1 MEQHLWRQGFSFVVG
16 VDEAG
21 RGPLAGPVVAAAA
34 VLPRGGGTGLPPH
47 IVLDD
52 SKKMTEEQRE
62 EAFEALERAA
72 ASSGDAAGVAFAA
85 CVVAPGTIDEVNILE
100 ATMLA
105 MDSAVQRLSSK
116 LLSGK
121 GPAGS
126 SSSAEAP
133 RGAPPPLALSPARPL
148 AVLVD
153 GNRLPPQLAKM
164 DKSAPPSSSTSSSSK
179 LFHARAVVKGDA
191 KCLAIAA
198 ASVVAKVTRDR
209 LMREASAK
217 WPEYGFEGHKGY
229 GTAAHVAAIRRHG
242 PCEIHRRSFEP
253 IKSMVGWSREE
264 V

>member
-1 MEQHLWRQGFSFVVG
+1 MERQLWRQGFSFVVG

-34 VLPRGGGTGLPPH
+34 VLPRDGGTGLPPH

-72 ASSGDAAGVAFAA
+72 ASSSSRDGSGVAFAA
-85 CVVAPGTIDEVNILE
+85 CVVPPEMIDEVNILE

-105 MDSAVQRLSSK
+105 MDSAVRQLSSSL
-116 LLSGK
+116 LLSGGE
-121 GPAGS
+121 GPAA

-133 RGAPPPLALSPARPL
+133 RGAPPPLALSAARPL

-153 GNRLPPQLAKM
+153 GNRLPPQLAKQM
-164 DKSAPPSSSTSSSSK
+164 GAEPSSTSK
-179 LFHARAVVKGDA
+179 FHARAVVKGDA

-209 LMREASAK
+209 LMREASQK

-229 GTAAHVAAIRRHG
+229 GTAFHRQALLRHG
-242 PCEIHRRSFEP
+242 PTPLHRRSFAP
-253 IKSMVGWSREE
+253 IKALLIG
-264 V
+264 